1 MEIYSGNSDNQKNTT
16 KEKRVFFKPSL
27 LNFSI
32 PIIEKWAFFLVG
44 FIGIDIISLF
54 FSFVVSISTKDSA
67 LQSSL
72 LNFLTYLTLFLIFIA
87 IIAFD
92 KRKNYKKIFE
102 NFKNLTPLIY
112 SIVAL
117 VVLIGFNFLTNY
129 IVQSLGYSSNN
140 NQTNI
145 ENTITSYPA
154 LSFFYLVIF
163 APIVEEFTYRLG
175 FLDLVGH
182 NKRLLGVFLSA
193 LLFALIHF
201 DFQPIFNYYNPDYTG
216 DALREIYT
224 ELINLPYYLIAGF
237 TLSFVYAQSGN
248 IFSSIYA
255 HVGNNL
261 LSYILIV
268 AL

>member
-54 FSFVVSISTKDSA
+54 FSFIVSISTKDSA

-129 IVQSLGYSSNN
+129 IVQSLFISVNSYGVKIGMNLSDDIMELPLKR
-140 NQTNI
+140 I
-145 ENTITSYPA
+145 E
-154 LSFFYLVIF
+154 
-163 APIVEEFTYRLG
+163 RLG
-175 FLDLVGH
+175 SFDIYADASKV
-182 NKRLLGVFLSA
+182 V
-193 LLFALIHF
+193 F
-201 DFQPIFNYYNPDYTG
+201 DFVD
-216 DALREIYT
+216 
-224 ELINLPYYLIAGF
+224 
-237 TLSFVYAQSGN
+237 
-248 IFSSIYA
+248 
-255 HVGNNL
+255 HVI
-261 LSYILIV
+261 SCDEKE
-268 AL
+268 